1 MHEAEAPSW
10 ADFVGAFEI
19 FRDPL
24 LCAAVGGLALGF
36 LGVYV
41 LLRRMVFL
49 GATITQAA
57 ALGVALSFYAQIHL
71 GLSVEPVIGAATT
84 SLLATLLLLVD
95 ERHLGTARESLLGLA
110 FAATGGLAVLVGDRI
125 AQEAH
130 DIQSILFGT
139 AVLVRPTDLL
149 AVLGTA
155 SVAMVGHVLFFR
167 GLSFAS
173 FDPVAARVQG
183 LPVRSLQAVVL
194 ISIGLVVGVTARAL
208 GALPV
213 FALSTLPAMAA
224 LMLRT
229 GVRSAF
235 AIAAVLGVVAGVG
248 GYLFAFF
255 QGFPVGASQTAVAA
269 ALVGLAWIAR
279 LVIARRGGG

>member
-1 MHEAEAPSW
+1 MVETPAPSW
-10 ADFVGAFEI
+10 ADFVDAFEI

-24 LCAAVGGLALGF
+24 ICAGVGGLALGF

-41 LLRRMVFL
+41 LLRRMVFV

-57 ALGVALSFYAQIHL
+57 ALGVALSFYAHIHL
-71 GLSVEPVIGAATT
+71 DLHVEPVLGAAAT
-84 SLLATLLLLVD
+84 SLVATLLLLVD
-95 ERHLGTARESLLGLA
+95 ERRLGTARESLLGLA
-110 FAATGGLAVLVGDRI
+110 YAATGGLAVMVGDRI
-125 AQEAH
+125 AQESH

-149 AVLGTA
+149 AVVVTA
-155 SVAMVGHVLFFR
+155 SVALVGHVVFFR

-173 FDPVAARVQG
+173 FDPIAARVQG
-183 LPVRSLQAVVL
+183 LPVRTLQAIVL
-194 ISIGLVVGVTARAL
+194 ITIGVVVGVTARAL

-235 AIAAVLGVVAGVG
+235 AIAALLGLVAGVG

-255 QGFPVGASQTAVAA
+255 QSFPVGASQTAVAA
-269 ALVGLAWIAR
+269 ALVALAWVAR
-279 LVIARRGGG
+279 SVIGRS

>member
-1 MHEAEAPSW
+1 MHEAAAPSW
-10 ADFVGAFEI
+10 ADFIGAIEI

-24 LCAAVGGLALGF
+24 ICAAVGGFALGF

-41 LLRRMVFL
+41 LLRRMVFV

-71 GLSVEPVIGAATT
+71 GLDVEPVLGAATT
-84 SLLATLLLLVD
+84 SLLATLLLLVE

-110 FAATGGLAVLVGDRI
+110 YAATGGLAVLVGDRI

-139 AVLVRPTDLL
+139 AVLVRPTDLV
-149 AVLGTA
+149 AVVATA
-155 SVAMVGHVLFFR
+155 SVALIGHLAFFR

-194 ISIGLVVGVTARAL
+194 VTIGLVVGVTARAL

-224 LMLRT
+224 LVLRT

-235 AIAAVLGVVAGVG
+235 AIAAVLGAVAGVG

-255 QGFPVGASQTAVAA
+255 LGFPVGASQTAVAA
-269 ALVGLAWIAR
+269 ALVGAAWLAR
-279 LVIARRGGG
+279 LVVRRG

>member
-1 MHEAEAPSW
+1 MHETPAPSW
-10 ADFVGAFEI
+10 GDFVDAFEI

-24 LCAAVGGLALGF
+24 ICAGVGGIALGF

-41 LLRRMVFL
+41 LLRRMVFV

-71 GLSVEPVIGAATT
+71 GLELEPVLGAAAT
-84 SLLATLLLLVD
+84 SLVATLLLLVD
-95 ERHLGTARESLLGLA
+95 ERRLGTARESLLGLA
-110 FAATGGLAVLVGDRI
+110 YAATGGLAVLVGDRI
-125 AQEAH
+125 AQESH

-149 AVLGTA
+149 AVVITA
-155 SVAMVGHVLFFR
+155 SVAMIGHVVFFR

-183 LPVRSLQAVVL
+183 LPVRSLQAIVL
-194 ISIGLVVGVTARAL
+194 VTIGVVVGVTARAL

-235 AIAAVLGVVAGVG
+235 AIAALLGLVAGVG

-255 QGFPVGASQTAVAA
+255 QSFPVGASQTAVAA
-269 ALVGLAWIAR
+269 ALVALAWAAR
-279 LVIARRGGG
+279 SVIGRR

>member
-1 MHEAEAPSW
+1 MHDEPRPSW

-24 LCAAVGGLALGF
+24 ICAAVAGLVLGF

-41 LLRRMVFL
+41 LLRRMVFV
-49 GATITQAA
+49 GATITQSA
-57 ALGVALSFYAQIHL
+57 ALGVALSFYAEIHL
-71 GLSVEPVIGAATT
+71 GLAVEPVIGAAMA
-84 SLLATLLLLVD
+84 SLAATLLLLID
-95 ERHLGTARESLLGLA
+95 ERRLGTARESLLGLA
-110 FAATGGLAVLVGDRI
+110 YAGTGGAAVLVGDRI
-125 AQEAH
+125 AQESH

-149 AVLGTA
+149 AVVVTA
-155 SVAMVGHVLFFR
+155 TVALAVHVVFFR

-173 FDPVAARVQG
+173 FDPIAARVQG
-183 LPVRSLQAVVL
+183 LPVRVLQGVVL
-194 ISIGLVVGVTARAL
+194 VTIGLVVGVSARAL

-235 AIAAVLGVVAGVG
+235 AIAAALGVVAGVG

-255 QGFPVGASQTAVAA
+255 ASFPVGASQTAVAA
-269 ALVGLAWIAR
+269 ALVLVAWGGRGL
-279 LVIARRGGG
+279 LTRRA

>member
-1 MHEAEAPSW
+1 MHETPAPSW
-10 ADFVGAFEI
+10 GDFVDAFEI

-24 LCAAVGGLALGF
+24 ICAGVGGLALGF

-41 LLRRMVFL
+41 LLRRMVFV

-71 GLSVEPVIGAATT
+71 GLELEPVIGAAAT
-84 SLLATLLLLVD
+84 SLVATLLLLVD
-95 ERHLGTARESLLGLA
+95 ERRLGTARESLLGLA
-110 FAATGGLAVLVGDRI
+110 YAATGGLAVMVGDRI
-125 AQEAH
+125 AQESH

-149 AVLGTA
+149 AVVITA
-155 SVAMVGHVLFFR
+155 SVAMVGHVVFFR

-183 LPVRSLQAVVL
+183 LPVRSLQAIVL
-194 ISIGLVVGVTARAL
+194 VTIGVVVGVTARAL

-235 AIAAVLGVVAGVG
+235 AIAALLGLVAGVG

-255 QGFPVGASQTAVAA
+255 QSFPVGASQTAVAA
-269 ALVGLAWIAR
+269 ALVALAWAAR
-279 LVIARRGGG
+279 SVIGRR

>member
-1 MHEAEAPSW
+1 MHETPSPTW
-10 ADFVGAFEI
+10 ADFIGALEI

-24 LCAAVGGLALGF
+24 ICAGVGGLALGF

-41 LLRRMVFL
+41 LLRRMVFV

-57 ALGVALSFYAQIHL
+57 ALGVALSFYVDIHL
-71 GLSVEPVIGAATT
+71 DFAIEPVIGAALT
-84 SLLATLLLLVD
+84 SLAATLLLLID
-95 ERHLGTARESLLGLA
+95 ERRLGIARESLLGLA
-110 FAATGGLAVLVGDRI
+110 FAATGGCAVLVGDRI
-125 AQEAH
+125 AQESH

-149 AVLGTA
+149 AVLVTSTIA
-155 SVAMVGHVLFFR
+155 LVGHVVFFR

-183 LPVRSLQAVVL
+183 LPVRTLQTIVL
-194 ISIGLVVGVTARAL
+194 VSIGVVVGVTARAL

-235 AIAAVLGVVAGVG
+235 AIAAVLGLVAGVG
-248 GYLFAFF
+248 GYMFAFF
-255 QGFPVGASQTAVAA
+255 ESFPVGASQTAVAT
-269 ALVGLAWIAR
+269 ALVALAWGMR
-279 LVIARRGGG
+279 MVLGRR